1 MSANITAILHTIIG
15 SGYMK
20 SKIDT
25 IIFAVALFCISGAAV
40 TYNIMLADG
49 SVDGGDIAVSLTE
62 LAEYRSENLLSEYSR
77 DAVAAATQMDDGAIM
92 TGGSSVG
99 ADINVSD
106 FDSIMSGSDT
116 NVSGFDSAMS
126 DSNESDSEAIMSG
139 SDSVY
144 ELLPPIVTPPDT
156 LPEG

>member
-1 MSANITAILHTIIG
+1 
-15 SGYMK
+15 MK

-49 SVDGGDIAVSLTE
+49 SVDGGDIAVSLSE
-62 LAEYRSENLLSEYSR
+62 LAEYRSDNLLSEYTR
-77 DAVAAATQMDDGAIM
+77 GAVSAATKMDDGAIM
-92 TGGSSVG
+92 TGGSSV
-99 ADINVSD
+99 DSDTNVFG
-106 FDSIMSGSDT
+106 FDSVMSGSDT

-156 LPEG
+156 LPED

>member
-1 MSANITAILHTIIG
+1 
-15 SGYMK
+15 MK

-62 LAEYRSENLLSEYSR
+62 LAEYRSDKLLSEYSR
-77 DAVAAATQMDDGAIM
+77 DAVSAATQMDDGAIM
-92 TGGSSVG
+92 TGGSSV
-99 ADINVSD
+99 DSDTNVFG
-106 FDSIMSGSDT
+106 FDSVMSGSDT
-116 NVSGFDSAMS
+116 NMSGFDSVMS

-139 SDSVY
+139 SDSVW
-144 ELLPPIVTPPDT
+144 ELLPPIVTPPDGA
-156 LPEG
+156 LPSD

>member
-1 MSANITAILHTIIG
+1 
-15 SGYMK
+15 MK

-62 LAEYRSENLLSEYSR
+62 LAEYRSENLLSEYTR
-77 DAVAAATQMDDGAIM
+77 GAVAAATQMDAGAIM
-92 TGGSSVG
+92 TGGSSV
-99 ADINVSD
+99 D
-106 FDSIMSGSDT
+106 SDT
-116 NVSGFDSAMS
+116 NVFGFDSVMS

-156 LPEG
+156 LPED

>member
-1 MSANITAILHTIIG
+1 
-15 SGYMK
+15 MK

-62 LAEYRSENLLSEYSR
+62 LAEYRSENLLSEYTR
-77 DAVAAATQMDDGAIM
+77 GAVAAATQMDDGAIM
-92 TGGSSVG
+92 TGGSSV
-99 ADINVSD
+99 D
-106 FDSIMSGSDT
+106 SDT
-116 NVSGFDSAMS
+116 NVFGFDSVMS

-144 ELLPPIVTPPDT
+144 ELSLIHI
-156 LPEG
+156 

>member
-1 MSANITAILHTIIG
+1 
-15 SGYMK
+15 MK

-77 DAVAAATQMDDGAIM
+77 DAVSAATKMDDGAIM
-92 TGGSSVG
+92 TGGSSV
-99 ADINVSD
+99 DSDTNVFG

-116 NVSGFDSAMS
+116 NVSGVDSIIS
-126 DSNESDSEAIMSG
+126 DSNESDSEVIMSG

-144 ELLPPIVTPPDT
+144 ELLPPIVTPPDGA
-156 LPEG
+156 LPSD

>member
-1 MSANITAILHTIIG
+1 
-15 SGYMK
+15 MK

-62 LAEYRSENLLSEYSR
+62 LAEYRSENLLSEYTR
-77 DAVAAATQMDDGAIM
+77 GAVSAATKMDDGAIM
-92 TGGSSVG
+92 TGGSSVESDPTASDTDSVMSG
-99 ADINVSD
+99 ADTDVS
-106 FDSIMSGSDT
+106 
-116 NVSGFDSAMS
+116 
-126 DSNESDSEAIMSG
+126 ESESIMSG

-144 ELLPPIVTPPDT
+144 ELLPPIVTPPDGA
-156 LPEG
+156 LPSD

>member
-1 MSANITAILHTIIG
+1 
-15 SGYMK
+15 MK

-49 SVDGGDIAVSLTE
+49 SVDGGDIAVSLSE
-62 LAEYRSENLLSEYSR
+62 LAEYRSDNLLSEYSR
-77 DAVAAATQMDDGAIM
+77 DAVSAATKIDDGAIM
-92 TGGSSVG
+92 TGGSSV
-99 ADINVSD
+99 DSDTNVFG
-106 FDSIMSGSDT
+106 FDSVMSGSDT

-144 ELLPPIVTPPDT
+144 ELLPPIVTPPDGA
-156 LPEG
+156 LPSD

>member
-1 MSANITAILHTIIG
+1 
-15 SGYMK
+15 MK

-62 LAEYRSENLLSEYSR
+62 LAEYRSENLLSEYTR
-77 DAVAAATQMDDGAIM
+77 GAVAAATQMDDGAIM
-92 TGGSSVG
+92 TGGSSV
-99 ADINVSD
+99 D
-106 FDSIMSGSDT
+106 SDT
-116 NVSGFDSAMS
+116 NVFGFDSVMS

-156 LPEG
+156 LPED

>member
-1 MSANITAILHTIIG
+1 
-15 SGYMK
+15 MK

-62 LAEYRSENLLSEYSR
+62 LAEYRSDKLLSEYSR
-77 DAVAAATQMDDGAIM
+77 DAVSAATKMDDGAIM
-92 TGGSSVG
+92 TGGPSVASDPTASDTDSVMSG
-99 ADINVSD
+99 ADTDVS
-106 FDSIMSGSDT
+106 
-116 NVSGFDSAMS
+116 
-126 DSNESDSEAIMSG
+126 ESESIMSG

-144 ELLPPIVTPPDT
+144 ELLPPIVTPPDGA
-156 LPEG
+156 LPSD